1 MKTRLIFAISVAL
14 FCVSAAEAQ
23 SAPELAKVLVI
34 YREDAK
40 PARGPIHT
48 KVEQGLA
55 QYWAKQKVQPFLG
68 LEAWSGN
75 ANEVMFLSG
84 YDSLASME
92 KDYQAFGKA
101 SSGPEYESLIR
112 QEAELINSVRSTVA
126 LLRPDLSYRADRF
139 MSVLPQCRYLAI
151 ETFRV
156 RLGKDAEFEAGSKQ
170 FQSAFEKMKR
180 DTPYVM
186 YQAIMGAAEGTYFLF
201 FPLKSLKDLDDD
213 YASQGAMIQAMGE
226 ENMKNLM
233 KSAGDVFLSLES
245 NVYAFNPNMSN
256 VSKEFAAGDPNF
268 WTPKPAVKRAPAK
281 GSQ

>member
-1 MKTRLIFAISVAL
+1 MMRCFLFLISVGVLWPA
-14 FCVSAAEAQ
+14 VATAQ
-23 SAPELAKVLVI
+23 TPQELPRVLLI

-40 PARGPIHT
+40 PARGPAHS
-48 KVEQGLA
+48 KVEQGFA

-75 ANEVMFLSG
+75 PNEVMFISG
-84 YDSLASME
+84 YDSLATME

-101 SSGPEYESLIR
+101 ANGPEYDSLIR
-112 QEAELINSVRSTVA
+112 QEAELINSSRAIVA
-126 LLRPDLSYRADRF
+126 MLRPDLSYRADRF
-139 MSVLPQCRYLAI
+139 MSVLPQCRYFSI

-156 RLGKDAEFEAGSKQ
+156 RLGKDADFEAGSKQ
-170 FQSAFEKMKR
+170 FQNAFEKMKR

-186 YQAIMGAAEGTYFLF
+186 YQVIMGGAEGTYLLF

-213 YASQGAMIQAMGE
+213 FASQGAMIQAMGE
-226 ENMKNLM
+226 ENMKSLM

-256 VSKEFAAGDPNF
+256 VSKEFAAGDPKF

-281 GSQ
+281 PGQ

>member
-1 MKTRLIFAISVAL
+1 MTTRFLFAMSIAAFCFSVAN
-14 FCVSAAEAQ
+14 AQ
-23 SAPELAKVLVI
+23 NAPELPKVLMI

-40 PARGPIHT
+40 PARGPVHT

-75 ANEVMFLSG
+75 ANEVMFLLG

-101 SSGPEYESLIR
+101 ANGPEYEALIR

-126 LLRPDLSYRADRF
+126 LLRPDLSYRPDKF
-139 MSVLPQCRYLAI
+139 MSVLPQCRYFAV

-170 FQSAFEKMKR
+170 FQSAF
-180 DTPYVM
+180 
-186 YQAIMGAAEGTYFLF
+186 
-201 FPLKSLKDLDDD
+201 
-213 YASQGAMIQAMGE
+213 
-226 ENMKNLM
+226 
-233 KSAGDVFLSLES
+233 
-245 NVYAFNPNMSN
+245 
-256 VSKEFAAGDPNF
+256 
-268 WTPKPAVKRAPAK
+268 
-281 GSQ
+281 

>member
-1 MKTRLIFAISVAL
+1 MKSCFLFVISVAVL
-14 FCVSAAEAQ
+14 WPAVASAQ
-23 SAPELAKVLVI
+23 NPPELARVLLI

-40 PARGPIHT
+40 PARGPAHS

-75 ANEVMFLSG
+75 PNEVMFISG

-101 SSGPEYESLIR
+101 ANGPEYESLIR
-112 QEAELINSVRSTVA
+112 QEAELINSTRSTVA
-126 LLRPDLSYRADRF
+126 MLRPDLSYRADRF
-139 MSVLPQCRYLAI
+139 MSVLPQCRYFAI

-170 FQSAFEKMKR
+170 FQNAFEKMKR

-186 YQAIMGAAEGTYFLF
+186 YQVIMGAAEGTYLLF

-213 YASQGAMIQAMGE
+213 FASQGAMVQAMGE
-226 ENMKNLM
+226 DTMKSVM
-233 KSAGDVFLSLES
+233 KSAGDVFLSLETMFMRS
-245 NVYAFNPNMSN
+245 IQTSVTCRKSLRQAIHS
-256 VSKEFAAGDPNF
+256 SG
-268 WTPKPAVKRAPAK
+268 RQ
-281 GSQ
+281 SR